1 MPLGLNRTGDYRNG
15 FPITTPHSYG
25 NQVNLVTL
33 DFGNDVVEPKDF
45 GNLVTWE
52 PSPAHFGNIISP
64 GILPVQ
70 PTPTFSPVAG
80 AYGSVS
86 VTITSVG
93 ATAIYYTLDGSTPTT
108 GSTLYTGPIT
118 LLTSETIKAIATQ
131 VGYQNSAVGSA
142 TYTIN
147 GMQATPTFSPVAGT
161 YSGTQSVTI
170 TSAGADTIYYTTDG
184 STPTTSSSVYSGP
197 LNVSTTETVKAL
209 AVKAGWSNSAVGS
222 AVYGIY
228 TTVYVS
234 AISGIHQNS
243 NLSTGG
249 GTDDTS
255 LIQTVL
261 SASYPTGLNLI
272 VDGVSLITGLNVSSN
287 TTITVN
293 ANCGFYLKSS
303 SNREAI
309 ANAHKVGGN
318 LANIVDT
325 NITLTGTGEINCN
338 YSGQT
343 GTSMATKE
351 PMCGVAFKGVNGLTL
366 GGGLFIYNSAS
377 YLVDICCC
385 ENVVVNSMTL
395 TQAAGRTTDG
405 MDCLDLRGPCNNVA
419 ISNITASSGDDVF
432 GFNSIDYDN
441 GTPGS
446 ANFGPYDDLGGNINN
461 ITVSNIIFV
470 PYSSVSLFGNGISC
484 YSNNQFASYEVSNL
498 SISNLSGA
506 LQDYV
511 VSLQRNPGGGPLGS
525 TGAGLYSNISVTNS
539 SVEPY
544 GIPLSAHVGSTA
556 YLVDGTV
563 DVLTLTNV
571 GRGIIPATVGLWT
584 SYASVTS
591 LLSNGTQLG
600 PVSGTGTGSTPSFTT
615 LKITPA
621 PPTPS
626 FHAVQSNVY
635 TAGVSLTTMPVT
647 YTNNNTLGSLLI
659 CYALWYYSSGT
670 PTASTVLGG
679 VGNTWVKLAE
689 NLAVDAHHAVIVW
702 ACYNNQVSGSK
713 VTVSATLGAGAVVG
727 GNIMEI
733 MEYVGQAASPF
744 DSISA
749 IQFKSGTSISCPSL
763 ITSQNNEIVIGFG
776 TINGSTYPT
785 DTSGSSVVQV
795 NQPTYNEWAQDI
807 YVPIAG
813 TVVTPTWVDT
823 SALGDFVCT
832 VAFKSA

>member
-1 MPLGLNRTGDYRNG
+1 MPLGLNRSGDFANG
-15 FPITTPHSYG
+15 IPITLPHTFG
-25 NQVNLVTL
+25 NPVTL
-33 DFGNDVVEPKDF
+33 PKNFGNPVTLPKNF
-45 GNLVTWE
+45 GNPVTWT
-52 PSPAHFGNIISP
+52 PDPAHFGN
-64 GILPVQ
+64 PVG
-70 PTPTFSPVAG
+70 PTSTVTTPTF
-80 AYGSVS
+80 
-86 VTITSVG
+86 
-93 ATAIYYTLDGSTPTT
+93 TP
-108 GSTLYTGPIT
+108 I
-118 LLTSETIKAIATQ
+118 
-131 VGYQNSAVGSA
+131 
-142 TYTIN
+142 
-147 GMQATPTFSPVAGT
+147 AGT
-161 YSGTQSVTI
+161 YTSTQSVTI
-170 TSAGADTIYYTTDG
+170 TAAGADSIWYTTDG
-184 STPTTSSSVYSGP
+184 STPTYPATGTTTQYTGSISVAASETIEAIGVKSGW
-197 LNVSTTETVKAL
+197 NT
-209 AVKAGWSNSAVGS
+209 SAVGS
-222 AVYGIY
+222 AAYIITV

-234 AISGIHQNS
+234 SISGIHQNS

-261 SASYPTGLNLI
+261 SASYPIGLNLI
-272 VDGVSLITGLNVSSN
+272 VDGVSLITGLNVGSN

-293 ANCGFYLKSS
+293 TNCGFYLKSA

-318 LANIVDT
+318 LASIVDT

-343 GTSMATKE
+343 GISMATKE

-385 ENVVVNSMTL
+385 ENVVADNMTL
-395 TQAAGRTTDG
+395 TQAAGRTGDG

-446 ANFGPYDDLGGNINN
+446 YGFGPYDVLGGNISNV
-461 ITVSNIIFV
+461 TVSNIVFV
-470 PYSSVSLFGNGISC
+470 PYSSTGWGNGICC
-484 YSNNQFASYEVSNL
+484 YSNNHFASYAVSNL

-511 VSLQRNPGGGPLGS
+511 VSLQRDPGDGSLGS
-525 TGAGLYSNISVTNS
+525 TGAGLYSNISITNS

-544 GIPLSAHVGSTA
+544 GIPSSQNVGSTS

-600 PVSGTGTGSTPSFTT
+600 PVSGTGTGSTPTFVN

-626 FHAVQSNVY
+626 FHAVQANVF
-635 TAGVSLTTMPVT
+635 TAGGSSATMPVT

-670 PTASTVLGG
+670 PTASTVSGG
-679 VGNTWVKLAE
+679 AGNSWVKLAE
-689 NLAVDAHHAVIVW
+689 NLAVDAHHAIIVW

-713 VTVSATLGAGAVVG
+713 VTVSATLGTGATIG
-727 GNIMEI
+727 GNIMQI
-733 MEYVGQAASPF
+733 MEYVGQAASPL

-749 IQFKSGTSISCPSL
+749 IEVIAGTSISCPSL
-763 ITSQNNEIVIGFG
+763 ITSQNNEIVIGLG
-776 TINGSTYPT
+776 TQGGSYPT
-785 DTSGSSVVQV
+785 DASGSSVVQI
-795 NQPTYNEWAQDI
+795 NQPSYAEWAQDV
-807 YVPIAG
+807 YVPTAG
-813 TVVTPTWVDT
+813 TVVTPTWVNT
-823 SALGDFVCT
+823 VAGNYVCT